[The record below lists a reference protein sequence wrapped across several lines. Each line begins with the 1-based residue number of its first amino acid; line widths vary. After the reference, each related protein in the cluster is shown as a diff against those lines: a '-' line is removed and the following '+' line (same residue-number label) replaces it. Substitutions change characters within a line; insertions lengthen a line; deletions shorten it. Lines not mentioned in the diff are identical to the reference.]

1 MSVGTNANEAVSVT
15 VADLVQLA
23 RPAATLK
30 LGRTQGRASL
40 IGDYLSPFKGRG
52 MEFDESRP
60 YQAGDDV
67 RNLNWRVMARTGKP
81 FTKLFREER
90 ERPVFLWVDLRQR
103 MLFATRGMFKAVLA
117 ARAAALIAWAASYN
131 GDRVGGV
138 IFSEREHHELKPT
151 RGKRGVLRLIN
162 RLATH
167 PAWSHN
173 GEGGSDDAAY
183 EALLRLRHV
192 VRPGSLVFLLSD
204 FGGLGPKTQAH
215 LSQLALHNELTFF
228 FVHDPF
234 EAELPPPG
242 TYRLSDGDAEWVLD
256 ATDRGYRSEYSARF
270 EQHHADVRRLARRN
284 RIALIS
290 CRTDQDPLAT
300 LQHGLFVGS

>member
-1 MSVGTNANEAVSVT
+1 MALASKANEAVGVT
-15 VADLVQLA
+15 IAGLVRLS
-23 RPAATLK
+23 RPAATLR
-30 LGRTQGRASL
+30 LGRTEGRASL

-60 YQAGDDV
+60 YQPGDDV

-90 ERPVFLWVDLRQR
+90 ERPVFLWVDLRPR
-103 MLFATRGMFKAVLA
+103 MFFATRGVFKAVLA
-117 ARAAALIAWAASYN
+117 ARAATLIAWAASYN

-138 IFSEREHHELKPT
+138 VFSEHEHHELKPA

-162 RLATH
+162 RLVSH
-167 PAWSHN
+167 PAWEREHN
-173 GEGGSDDAAY
+173 GGSGEAAH

-204 FGGLGPKTQAH
+204 FAGLGPKSQPH
-215 LSQLALHNELTFF
+215 LSQLARHNDLTFF

-242 TYRLSDGDAEWVLD
+242 AYRLSDGAAEWVLD
-256 ATDRGYRSEYSARF
+256 AADSDYRKVHRQRF
-270 EQHHADVRRLARRN
+270 EQRVDDVRKMARRN

-300 LQHGLFVGS
+300 LQQGLGARA